1 MENYSLGPNEA
12 GYNNKKP
19 IWYHYDPAT
28 GTSVLL
34 KFATFTLSNGQMRI
48 SMDSENSHYKLFKKM
63 TNL

>member
-19 IWYHYDPAT
+19 IWYHYDPST

-34 KFATFTLSNGQMRI
+34 KFATFTLSNG
-48 SMDSENSHYKLFKKM
+48 
-63 TNL
+63 